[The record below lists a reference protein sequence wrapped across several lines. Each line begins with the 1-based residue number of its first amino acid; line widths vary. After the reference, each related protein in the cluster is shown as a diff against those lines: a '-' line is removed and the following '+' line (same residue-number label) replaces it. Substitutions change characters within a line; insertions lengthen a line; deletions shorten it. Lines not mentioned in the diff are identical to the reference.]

1 MWFIW
6 MLFVWL
12 QPCRGPCLS
21 LCFLRRLAQH
31 VPFERLCTKLF
42 GTCLRTW
49 RNSNSSQ
56 EHATHT
62 LSSASF
68 LWNLY
73 SCQISSSF
81 PISELANQL
90 RVYSWVAG
98 TQSCWVEA
106 SSAPLALPKVIK
118 KIITNDT
125 TILCPCWE
133 ASRWPEGVRSEF
145 VTGRSPV
152 QILRHFLL
160 KRINFTEKNLANIQ
174 IINWKN
180 YGYVSWK
187 CKVLPIYSP
196 SFAFC

>member
-6 MLFVWL
+6 MVFVRL
-12 QPCRGPCLS
+12 QPCQGPCLS
-21 LCFLRRLAQH
+21 LCFPKRRLAQH

-49 RNSNSSQ
+49 RNSNWSQ

-98 TQSCWVEA
+98 TQSRWVEA

-118 KIITNDT
+118 KLITNDT

-152 QILRHFLL
+152 QSSDTPFWR
-160 KRINFTEKNLANIQ
+160 E
-174 IINWKN
+174 
-180 YGYVSWK
+180 
-187 CKVLPIYSP
+187 
-196 SFAFC
+196 